1 MLKIQKIDPTNK
13 REIKEFIDLP
23 FRIYQDNQ
31 QWVPPI
37 RSDVALMMNNQ
48 KHPYYEHSDAD
59 FYLVKRDGIV
69 VARIALLE
77 NKKYNDYHH
86 TKRAQFY
93 LFESEN
99 DLEAVNLLIS
109 EAIDWT
115 RRRNLEEI
123 IGPKGF
129 GPLDG
134 YGLLVK
140 GFEHRQLMNMMNY
153 NFPYYPELLENLGF
167 QKEVD
172 FVSAFLDTQVF
183 KIPERVHRIA
193 ERARQRSGLEVK
205 RFINKKELVEW
216 SPRIGR
222 AYNAAFINNWEY
234 SPLTDREIK
243 FVVDN
248 IMLVADYRLMKIITH
263 GEDVVG
269 FLFAFPD
276 ISAAMQ
282 RIKGRLFPFGIIQLL
297 REMKKTNWIAL
308 NGAGILPEFHGRGGN
323 ALLYSEMEKTLHDF
337 DFRYAD
343 LTQVAESAVE
353 MRSDLENLGGEPYKN
368 HRVYKKAL

>member
-1 MLKIQKIDPTNK
+1 MLTIHKVNLSIKQE
-13 REIKEFIDLP
+13 REEFIDLP
-23 FRIYQDNQ
+23 FRLYKDCP

-37 RSDVALMMNNQ
+37 RSDVALMMNKD
-48 KHPYYEHSDAD
+48 KHPFYEHSDAD
-59 FYLVKRDGIV
+59 FFLVRRRGEVI
-69 VARIALLE
+69 ARLAAIE
-77 NKKYNDYHH
+77 NRRYNEYHG

-93 LFESEN
+93 LFETEN
-99 DLEAVNLLIS
+99 DPDAVMLLFS
-109 EAIDWT
+109 EAFDWAHD
-115 RRRNLEEI
+115 RQLKEI

-153 NFPYYPELLENLGF
+153 NHPYYPERLESLGF

-172 FVSAFLDTQVF
+172 FVSAFLDTNVF
-183 KIPERVHRIA
+183 RIPERVHRIA
-193 ERARQRSGLEVK
+193 ERARQRSGLVVK
-205 RFINKKELVEW
+205 KFANKKELVNW
-216 SPRIGR
+216 SARIGH
-222 AYNAAFINNWEY
+222 AYNAAFVKNWEY

-248 IMLVADYRLMKIITH
+248 IMLVADHRLMKIITH
-263 GEDVVG
+263 RDDVIG

-282 RIKGRLFPFGIIQLL
+282 RIRGRLFPFGIFHLL

-323 ALLYSEMEKTLHDF
+323 ALLYSEMEKTLLDF
-337 DFRYAD
+337 NFRFAD

-353 MRSDLENLGGEPYKN
+353 MRSDLENLGAKPYKN
-368 HRVYKKAL
+368 HRVYRKAL